1 MADAKGVA
9 AGAAATLATLLLLPC
24 MLVGSL
30 GGMIVNM
37 GGAGHASALASS
49 DAICEESPAG
59 TVTATAA
66 TGAGKDSDLP
76 ASSTADKLA
85 AALAK
90 AGYSKA
96 SAAGV
101 MGNIQ
106 AESGFDPTVQNEYGF
121 SGLVQ
126 TKPDNY
132 MPWFHEHGYGDDWR
146 NEDGQISF
154 IVDNVGKNKALWN
167 NVYLDTAR
175 SQGLQGVVDDDL
187 FTTWRHATDPENAA
201 LAFFHGYERPNDSSW
216 PTRQEY
222 ARTWY
227 ESDLFGRLT
236 WTGKVTDGESV
247 SRESSGGARTAEVA
261 CRTSS
266 SSASSGGARTGKA
279 GDAPMGLGDYSWLC
293 DTKLKLCHDGDP
305 GFDPSAFTSARYQC
319 WWYALNRLWL
329 LHDGDIANTDFQTA
343 APDGAAGKIS
353 AGLASNPEWT
363 VSESPQPGDG
373 VSMLGGALQGTA
385 SIGHIAVVEEV
396 TEEGG
401 KWKIRISEGNFD
413 RAGGGR
419 WDRYNGRELTQDEF
433 AGAGRVF
440 FRKNSWK

>member
-1 MADAKGVA
+1 MANMKGMA
-9 AGAAATLATLLLLPC
+9 AGAAAGLAALLLLPC
-24 MLVGSL
+24 MTVGSM

-37 GGAGHASALASS
+37 GGAGQQQSSTQSAA
-49 DAICEESPAG
+49 CEETQTG
-59 TVTATAA
+59 TVTPAA
-66 TGAGKDSDLP
+66 AAGSGTSNIP

-85 AALAK
+85 AALAE

-96 SAAGV
+96 AAAGV

-106 AESGFDPTVQNEYGF
+106 AESGFDPTVQNAYGF

-132 MPWFHEHGYGDDWR
+132 MSWFHDHGYGDDWR

-154 IVDNVGKNKALWN
+154 IVDNVGKNEALWN
-167 NVYLDTAR
+167 NVYLETAR
-175 SQGLQGVVDDDL
+175 SQGLAGVVDDSL
-187 FTTWRHATDPENAA
+187 FATWRHAADPENAA
-201 LAFFHGYERPNDSSW
+201 LAFFHGYERANDSSW
-216 PTRQEY
+216 RTRQEY

-227 ESDLFGRLT
+227 ESDVFARLT
-236 WTGKVTDGESV
+236 WTGKVTEGESV
-247 SRESSGGARTAEVA
+247 SRASSGVSHTTAVA
-261 CRTSS
+261 CRPSS
-266 SSASSGGARTGKA
+266 SSVSGGVRTGKA

-305 GFDPSAFTSARYQC
+305 GFDPAAFTSARYQC

-329 LHDGDIANTDFQTA
+329 LHDGDIANTDFQAA

-353 AGLASNPEWT
+353 AGLASNAAWT
-363 VSESPQPGDG
+363 VSETPQPGDG
-373 VSMLGGALQGTA
+373 VAMLGGALGGTA

-396 TEEGG
+396 TEQGG
-401 KWKIRISEGNFD
+401 KWTIRISEGNFD
-413 RAGGGR
+413 PYGQGR
-419 WDRYNGRELTQDEF
+419 WDRYNGRELSQDAF